1 METSFYEEYFRLFMT
16 PAKQRLS
23 WPLSSRRPTLQC
35 QQWFQGDE
43 RRWREHNV
51 EMMKSNPVVSTHQ
64 ELADIALDFLG
75 GSWRNKRL
83 AHQAWYEVSLGLAGL
98 TRPP

>member
-1 METSFYEEYFRLFMT
+1 LHDAGEATALLAVEQQAT
-16 PAKQRLS
+16 D
-23 WPLSSRRPTLQC
+23 LQC
-35 QQWFQGDE
+35 QQWFQGGE
-43 RRWREHNV
+43 RRWREHND
-51 EMMKSNPVVSTHQ
+51 EMMKSNPVVSMHQ
-64 ELADIALDFLG
+64 NLADIALGFLG